1 MPLPLQPLLVPLRL
15 IPDAVHTEILARLFS
30 HLLRGQAVGERL
42 GELQGRRICIHI
54 TDAATQLAFRVD
66 GARLRAAGRTA
77 GPVGPGDVVIRGTLA
92 DFWLLATR
100 SEDPDTLFFNR
111 RLSIEGDT
119 ETGLYVKNL
128 LDSLEFDWEAHVRA
142 VLAPPL
148 ADRFIPLVHRS
159 GLAAHLPHSG
169 TY

>member
-30 HLLRGQAVGERL
+30 HLLRGQTVSERL
-42 GELQGRRICIHI
+42 VELQDRCICIHI
-54 TDAATQLAFRVD
+54 SDAATRLAFRVD
-66 GARLRAAGRTA
+66 GTRLRAARATGS
-77 GPVGPGDVVIRGTLA
+77 GGPGDVVIRGTQA

-142 VLAPPL
+142 VLARPL

-159 GLAAHLPHSG
+159 GLAAHLPHSSS
-169 TY
+169 Y